1 MGRIKTLPIKRVT
14 GEIFDSY
21 KDRLTVDYKKNKE
34 FLGTITEIKS
44 KKIRNIIAGYLTRLV
59 KASEASAI

>member
-21 KDRLTVDYKKNKE
+21 KDRLTADYKKNKE
-34 FLGTITEIKS
+34 FLNSITEIKS
-44 KKIRNIIAGYLTRLV
+44 KKTRNIIAGYLTRLA
-59 KASEASAI
+59 KASAASAV

>member
-14 GEIFDSY
+14 NEIFDSY